1 MSQKRATRGGT
12 ALALLA
18 AGIMGWAGTA
28 GAQYFGR
35 NKVNYETFDF
45 QVLHTPHFDIYF
57 YPRDNEAANDA
68 ARMAERWYHRY
79 SPVFS
84 QEFEKK
90 KPIILYSDQA
100 DFQQTNVV
108 DEFLSDATGGLTEPI
123 KNRII
128 MPFTGDYA
136 GTDHVLGHEIVHQ
149 FQFDIAF
156 ATNDTIPFRVNLL
169 PSWLIEGMAEYLSVG
184 RDDPHTAMWMRDAC
198 LQKKFPTLEQ
208 LSTDPRFFPYR
219 YGEAL
224 WAYVGGRWG
233 DDTIGDIYRAAGRR
247 GMEFAFAKV
256 LHVTAD
262 SLGAM
267 WAKDLKAYYLPAM
280 AGRAKP
286 GETGK
291 KILAPDMD
299 AKGDI
304 NLDPV
309 LSPDGKRVAFLSE
322 RDLFSI
328 DLFVA
333 DAATGKVERKLVSSS
348 TNSHFDALRFIDSA
362 GSWSPDGK
370 RLAVVAFAKGN
381 NEILLIDSHNGKITG
396 TIRPKAVGAISNP
409 AWSPDGLRIAFSGSS
424 EGRSDLFLADV
435 KGGKIE
441 RITDDRYAD
450 LQPTWSPDGKSL
462 AFVTDRGPGTDFTT
476 LTYSPMRIGILTL
489 ADRGIRLI
497 SPFEGHKH
505 INPQYSPD
513 GTSLYFISDRQ
524 GFSDVYRVDLAS
536 GDVYQIT
543 RMATGVSGITAL
555 SPAMS
560 VALDRGNMMF
570 SAFENAKYIVYSL
583 EPGEIAGT
591 PVRETPE
598 PAAAPPDTL
607 VAAVLDTLEME
618 RGAALPSV
626 LSLTGI
632 PAERDSSGAAGA
644 ALSTLPAAFPDTAGA
659 VATVAAAAGPD
670 TAAAAPPDTA
680 AVDTVEAAPVHD
692 RPDWAGLLPPAEER
706 GSARV
711 SDYLADPEGNLPVS
725 GDYPIAKY
733 RPKLSLDYVGAFAGG
748 GIAVDRFGAAVGG
761 GATAYFSDM
770 LGNHTVGAALEA
782 NGTVKDIGGQAFYL
796 NRSHRVNWGGVIGH
810 IPFLDLYSSV
820 FTRGDTLVVQD
831 ERDRIYLD
839 RASVFVAYPF
849 SPIRRLE
856 VSSGYTHYGFDYEVQ
871 EQRLLPSGVWTDPTT
886 HSLPSEGDLNLIQSS
901 VALVGDD
908 SFFGFTSPVQGYRY
922 RVEFEPTFG
931 TLSYNSFLVDYRRYV
946 RMKPFTLAARG
957 LHLGRYGPDSR
968 NPRLTD
974 LFIGYATLV
983 RGYSSGSFD
992 PQTECPPGQE
1002 CVAFDRLR
1010 GSRIGVANLEVRL
1023 PLFGTSQFGLIN
1035 FPYLPTEL
1043 SWFFDG
1049 GLAWNPGDDVKFRF
1063 ETNESR
1069 LGSSLYR
1076 YPVFSTGGS
1085 LRFNLLNA
1093 LVLEA
1098 YLAFPFQRPAK
1109 ETEFGIQIAPG
1120 W

>member
-1 MSQKRATRGGT
+1 MSLMRAARGGP
-12 ALALLA
+12 ALGVVA
-18 AGIMGWAGTA
+18 AVILGWVGTA
-28 GAQYFGR
+28 NAQYFGR
-35 NKVNYETFDF
+35 NKVNYENFDF
-45 QVLHTPHFDIYF
+45 QVLHSPHFDIYF
-57 YPRDNEAANDA
+57 YPRDNEAASDA
-68 ARMAERWYHRY
+68 ARMAERWYFRY
-79 SPVFS
+79 SPIFN

-90 KPIILYSDQA
+90 KPIILYADQA

-156 ATNDTIPFRVNLL
+156 ATDDTIPFRVNLL

-184 RDDPHTAMWMRDAC
+184 RDDPLTAMWMRDAC

-219 YGEAL
+219 YGQAL

-233 DDTIGDIYRAAGRR
+233 DDSIGDIYRAAGRR

-262 SLGAM
+262 SLGGM
-267 WAKDLKAYYLPAM
+267 WARDIKAYYLPAM
-280 AGRAKP
+280 RGRAKP

-333 DAATGKVERKLVSSS
+333 DAATGKVERRLVSSA

-381 NEILLIDSHNGKITG
+381 NEILLIDSHSGGITE
-396 TIRPKAVGAISNP
+396 TIRPKGVGAISNP
-409 AWSPDGLRIAFSGSS
+409 AWSPDGRRIAFSGSS
-424 EGRSDLFLADV
+424 EGRSDLYLAQI

-441 RITDDRYAD
+441 RLTDDRYAD

-476 LTYSPMRIGILTL
+476 LTYSPMRIGIMTL
-489 ADRGIRLI
+489 ADREIRLI
-497 SPFEGHKH
+497 GPFEGHKH

-513 GTSLYFISDRQ
+513 GKSLYFISDRE
-524 GFSDVYRVDLAS
+524 GFSDIYRMDLA
-536 GDVYQIT
+536 GGETYQIT

-560 VALDRGNMMF
+560 VAQERGNMMF

-583 EPGEIAGT
+583 EPDQIAGT
-591 PVRETPE
+591 PVRKEEE
-598 PAAAPPDTL
+598 PAAPPDTL
-607 VAAVLDTLEME
+607 IAAALDTLEVE
-618 RGAALPSV
+618 RATPPVSPSIFPPAAVRP
-626 LSLTGI
+626 
-632 PAERDSSGAAGA
+632 DSTAAGDSGPA
-644 ALSTLPAAFPDTAGA
+644 ALSNLASASPDTAG
-659 VATVAAAAGPD
+659 G
-670 TAAAAPPDTA
+670 TAPADTA
-680 AVDTVEAAPVHD
+680 AVDTTMAMPIHS
-692 RPDWAGLLPPAEER
+692 RPDWAGLLPPGEEHGR
-706 GSARV
+706 ARV
-711 SDYLADPEGNLPVS
+711 SDYLADPEGNLPLTA
-725 GDYPIAKY
+725 DYPVAKY
-733 RPKLSLDYVGAFAGG
+733 KPKLTLDYVGAFAGG

-761 GATAYFSDM
+761 GASAYFSDM
-770 LGNHTVGAALEA
+770 LGNHTVGTALEA

-796 NRSHRVNWGGVIGH
+796 NRAHRWNWGGVVGH
-810 IPFLDLYSSV
+810 IPFLDLYSNV
-820 FTRGDTLVVQD
+820 FTSGDTLVVQD

-849 SPIRRLE
+849 SSLRRLE
-856 VSSGYTHYGFDYEVQ
+856 FSTGYTHYGFDYEIQ
-871 EQRLLPSGVWTDPTT
+871 EQRLLPTGVWTDPVT
-886 HSLPSEGDLNLIQSS
+886 HSLPSEGDLNLVQSS
-901 VALVGDD
+901 IALVGDD

-922 RVEFEPTFG
+922 RIEFEPTFG
-931 TLSYNSFLVDYRRYV
+931 TLAYNSLLLDYRRYV
-946 RMKPFTLAARG
+946 RMKPFTFAVRG

-983 RGYSSGSFD
+983 RGYTSGSFD
-992 PQTECPPGQE
+992 PQTECPPGE
-1002 CVAFDRLR
+1002 DCPAFDRLR
-1010 GSRIGVANLEVRL
+1010 GSRIGVANVELRL

-1049 GLAWNPGDDVKFRF
+1049 GLAWNPGDAVKLRF
-1063 ETNESR
+1063 ETNASR
-1069 LGSSLYR
+1069 LGSDLYR

-1109 ETEFGIQIAPG
+1109 ETQFGIQIAPG